1 MSSFRAHARLANSK
15 LADSLL
21 RKESARKSERAKR
34 SFSASDSVRLYDK
47 IDGIEVYNYTSVDPT
62 DD

>member
-1 MSSFRAHARLANSK
+1 MSSFRAQARLANSK

-21 RKESARKSERAKR
+21 KKESARKSERAER
-34 SFSASDSVRLYDK
+34 SFSASDSVRLYDR
-47 IDGIEVYNYTSVDPT
+47 IEVYNYTSVDPA

>member
-21 RKESARKSERAKR
+21 RKESARKSERAER